1 MKQCAPQSAQEIPWQ
16 DRGGYMTG
24 AESKLIKALHLGL
37 EISQIKDIDLLLE
50 KILTEARSFTNC
62 DAGSIYIKQANQ
74 LKFSYAQNDTMR
86 RQLPPGRKLPYST
99 FTVPIDNSSI
109 AGYVALNGTILNIPD
124 VSQIATRYPFS
135 FNRHY
140 DELTGYRTRSMLT
153 VPLKNFRNEVIG
165 LLQLINAMDGDG
177 NVVPFADNNDEIIT
191 YFANNAANAVERA
204 KMTREIILRM
214 NRMAE
219 MRDPKE
225 TGPHVNR
232 VASYAVAL
240 YEAWAGRNALPQ
252 HEIDKNRDV
261 LRMAAMMHDV
271 GKVAISDTILK
282 KPGRFTPEEFDAMK
296 KHTLYGADLFADIYS
311 DFDEFAAE
319 VILNHHERWDGK
331 GYPGHVDPRTHQPL
345 PGFETE
351 KGGARGKCGAEIP
364 LFGRIVALADVYDA
378 LSCSRC
384 YKEAWDHDRV
394 LDTIR
399 EEAGKQF
406 DPELVEVLF
415 DCCLESFHQIA
426 GLYPDQQAAPILP
439 SPEP

>member
-1 MKQCAPQSAQEIPWQ
+1 M
-16 DRGGYMTG
+16 GGPD
-24 AESKLIKALHLGL
+24 SKLIKALHLGL

-62 DAGSIYIKQANQ
+62 DAGSIYVKEGD
-74 LKFSYAQNDTMR
+74 LLRFSHAQNDTLQR
-86 RQLPPGRKLPYST
+86 RLPVGRKLPYAT
-99 FTVPIDNSSI
+99 FTVPISTSSI
-109 AGYVALNGTILNIPD
+109 AGYVSLNGSILNIPD
-124 VSQIATRYPFS
+124 VSRIDPVYPFS
-135 FNRHY
+135 FNSHY
-140 DELTGYRTRSMLT
+140 DEMTGYRTRSMLT
-153 VPLKNFRNEVIG
+153 VPLKNHRDDVIG
-165 LLQLINAMDGDG
+165 VLQLINAMDRDG
-177 NVVPFADNNDEIIT
+177 SVIPFSGNNDEIIT
-191 YFANNAANAVERA
+191 YFANSAANAVERA

-240 YEAWAGRNALPQ
+240 YEAWATRKRLPQ
-252 HEIDKNRDV
+252 QEIDKNRDV
-261 LRMAAMMHDV
+261 LRMAAMLHDV

-296 KHTLYGADLFADIYS
+296 LHTVYGADLFSDIYS
-311 DFDEFAAE
+311 DFDESAAV
-319 VILNHHERWDGK
+319 VIMNHHERWDGN
-331 GYPGHVDPRTHQPL
+331 GYPGHIDPRTRQPL
-345 PGFETE
+345 PGFETGQ
-351 KGGARGKCGAEIP
+351 GGARGKRGAEIP
-364 LFGRIVALADVYDA
+364 LFGRVVAIADVYDA

-384 YKEAWDHDRV
+384 YKEAWDHEKV

-415 DCCLESFHQIA
+415 ECCLDSFQQIA
-426 GLYPDQQAAPILP
+426 KLYPDQQP
-439 SPEP
+439 STLSAQP